1 MKRIIELTED
11 GSHTLYL
18 PEMDEH
24 FHSIHGAV
32 QESMHVFINNGL
44 SQCKQAEIH
53 LLEVGFGTG
62 LNALLTMLH
71 RQEKIIHYYSL
82 EKYPLTAE
90 EYSQLN
96 YTENCSP
103 EIQAHFLQ
111 MHNSAWGKPIEIV
124 PGFELTK
131 LTCDLRTVDLT
142 ALPAFDLVYF
152 DAFAPGKQPDLWT
165 DAIFQK
171 ISRQCKPGAII
182 TTYCAKGD
190 IRRSLQKNGF
200 AMQRVPGPP
209 GKRQML
215 YGEKDC

>member
-1 MKRIIELTED
+1 MKRILELTED

-44 SQCKQAEIH
+44 NQCTQDEIH

-62 LNALLTMLH
+62 LNALLTLLH
-71 RQEKIIHYYSL
+71 REEKNIHYYSL
-82 EKYPLTAE
+82 EKYPLTGE

-96 YTENCSP
+96 YAQNYSTD
-103 EIQAHFLQ
+103 IQAHFLQ
-111 MHNSAWGKPIEIV
+111 MHHGAWGKPIEIV

-131 LTCDLRTVDLT
+131 LNCDLRTVDLSG
-142 ALPAFDLVYF
+142 LPAFDLVYF
-152 DAFAPGKQPDLWT
+152 DAFAPGKQADMWT

-171 ISRQCKPGAII
+171 ISQQCKPGSII

-190 IRRSLQKNGF
+190 IRRSLQENGF
-200 AMQRVPGPP
+200 AMQRLPGPP
-209 GKRQML
+209 GKREML
-215 YGEKDC
+215 YGEKDH